1 MIDKADISIVYSL
14 CSGFSEPAG
23 SISDQLSS
31 PPSCESSRAIFISV
45 LSIHIHTYLP
55 RYYIQA
61 SRCSCL
67 AICEWSQSD
76 TIGDSRID

>member
-31 PPSCESSRAIFISV
+31 PPSCESGRAISISV
-45 LSIHIHTYLP
+45 LGIHIHTCIT
-55 RYYIQA
+55 RYCI
-61 SRCSCL
+61 
-67 AICEWSQSD
+67 
-76 TIGDSRID
+76 